1 MGRVARKYPTGRFFL
16 RTPAKIDEEKLYP
29 VYLCYFIGGK
39 KIRQSTS
46 IMAMTKDWNQDA
58 NHGIGE
64 LRASYGSEYKKRN
77 QQLQKLLR
85 KVDGNIFDYVEMN
98 GEISPDIIQG
108 FICGDD
114 RPLRSDK
121 GQNFVAYALD
131 VLGKQYKGH
140 KIKISTYDNSVSIL
154 NQFTNFLS
162 EKEGEK
168 GCELYV
174 GNITEELVR
183 DFVTWGLG
191 RGRKTNTVKKYLEL
205 ICKIC
210 RCASEEGLLCK
221 ASAQLIADIEMDE
234 SLDEDDNRTIK
245 YMTIE
250 EIGRLANINPD
261 SLSKKQL
268 EVIDMILFAIYAC
281 GLRVSDIITLRWS
294 NIIWN
299 KQVLRKKIMKTRRYT
314 EIPLSNDALEI
325 LSKWKDRHKVFI
337 FGLLND
343 GFDLRDEEK
352 LKNRRNAITSTIN
365 KSLKKISEIAQLN
378 KKVTTHYARHS
389 FGVHALEQG
398 IPTTMIS
405 KLMDHKTTYVT
416 EDIYADYLPSSKKEA
431 VNKLIFKP
439 KG

>member
-1 MGRVARKYPTGRFFL
+1 M
-16 RTPAKIDEEKLYP
+16 
-29 VYLCYFIGGK
+29 
-39 KIRQSTS
+39 
-46 IMAMTKDWNQDA
+46 
-58 NHGIGE
+58 
-64 LRASYGSEYKKRN
+64 
-77 QQLQKLLR
+77 
-85 KVDGNIFDYVEMN
+85 
-98 GEISPDIIQG
+98 
-108 FICGDD
+108 
-114 RPLRSDK
+114 
-121 GQNFVAYALD
+121 
-131 VLGKQYKGH
+131 
-140 KIKISTYDNSVSIL
+140 
-154 NQFTNFLS
+154 
-162 EKEGEK
+162 
-168 GCELYV
+168 
-174 GNITEELVR
+174 
-183 DFVTWGLG
+183 TWGLG
-191 RGRKTNTVKKYLEL
+191 RERKNNTVKKYLEL

-210 RCASEEGLLCK
+210 RRASEEGLLCK
-221 ASAQLIADIEMDE
+221 TSAQAIADIEMDE
-234 SLDEDDNRTIK
+234 GLDEDDNRTIK

-261 SLSKKQL
+261 SLSKRQL

-343 GFDLRDEEK
+343 SFDLRDEEK
-352 LKNRRNAITSTIN
+352 LKNRRNSITSTIN

-378 KKVTTHYARHS
+378 KKITTHYARHS

-416 EDIYADYLPSSKKEA
+416 EDIYADYLPNSKKEA
-431 VNKLIFKP
+431 VNKVMFKP
-439 KG
+439 IRT